1 MISNIDVVLART
13 EYPSNIGATARAMA
27 NMGGDRLIL
36 VDPQCKITVKAKQ
49 AAAGAQAQL
58 KNRVIHKSWQDF
70 YDQEPEGFRLALTR
84 RAGRKRRVIS
94 LEDALQNIKRAKK
107 NKSNRLYLIFGPEA
121 DGLNVDDLTYVH
133 ECVYL
138 PVFGEFG
145 SYNLAQ
151 AVLLAMHVT
160 RQAFPPQEM
169 PAQTKGEYD
178 VAEQPFYFPD
188 ESIKEWLTA
197 MGFDINARKA
207 SAYLT
212 LKRLFLQK
220 LPTKHEMQVLDAIL
234 QQNIRK
240 LRGPNAK

>member
-1 MISNIDVVLART
+1 
-13 EYPSNIGATARAMA
+13 
-27 NMGGDRLIL
+27 
-36 VDPQCKITVKAKQ
+36 VKAKQ